1 MFNLSKLSIPFN
13 VVTGGAEVVLL
24 SVAPYYAY
32 ADGQKTDS
40 MLGYKYGVVDMKNF
54 DKFSVKIQSKTPV
67 ITQEQLDTSKERIK
81 VSFDNAVAKPYRTTG
96 GDYDL
101 SVTASGI
108 TLLK

>member
-1 MFNLSKLSIPFN
+1 MYNLSKLSIPFN
-13 VVTGGAEVVLL
+13 IVTGGAEVVLL

-54 DKFSVKIQSKTPV
+54 DKFTVKVPSKAPV
-67 ITQEQLDTSKERIK
+67 ITQEQLDASKERIK
-81 VSFDNAVAKPYRTTG
+81 VTFENAIAKPYRING

-101 SVTASGI
+101 SITANGI
-108 TLLK
+108 NLIK